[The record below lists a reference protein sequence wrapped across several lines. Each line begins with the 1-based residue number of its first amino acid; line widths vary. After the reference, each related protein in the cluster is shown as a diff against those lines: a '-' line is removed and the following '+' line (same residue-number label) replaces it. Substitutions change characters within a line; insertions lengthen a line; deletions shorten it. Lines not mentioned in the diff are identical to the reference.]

1 MKTYYVQLV
10 KTIYVLI
17 NAESEEQAAEKAKQD
32 SEGFAYDGHWAHAK
46 PMAYDIS
53 EQGVYDA

>member
-32 SEGFAYDGHWAHAK
+32 SEGFAYDGHWTHAK
-46 PMAYDIS
+46 PMVYDVT